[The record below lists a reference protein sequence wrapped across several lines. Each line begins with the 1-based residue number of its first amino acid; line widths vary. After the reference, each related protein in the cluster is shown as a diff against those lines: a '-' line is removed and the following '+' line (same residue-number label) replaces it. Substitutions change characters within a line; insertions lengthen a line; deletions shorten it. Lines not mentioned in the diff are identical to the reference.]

1 MTRKLLALSVSAGM
15 AASVPLL
22 YQANPNLFHDLAAV
36 GLTQITPA
44 PEEERPI
51 PVVNLAAVPSQK
63 QLTGRR
69 VELTMGSRGHFTGE
83 CKINGRRVDAMIDTG
98 ATLVA
103 FNEATARKAGI
114 KLSADD
120 FRYRIETAN
129 GVALAAS
136 ADLESL
142 EIGRIRVEG
151 VKAVVL
157 KDHALNDILIGMS
170 FLNRLS
176 KVEVE
181 NGAMLLE
188 Q

>member
-22 YQANPNLFHDLAAV
+22 YQANPNLFHDIAAV

-83 CKINGRRVDAMIDTG
+83 FKINGRRVDAMIDP
-98 ATLVA
+98 
-103 FNEATARKAGI
+103 
-114 KLSADD
+114 
-120 FRYRIETAN
+120 
-129 GVALAAS
+129 GVAPWDVCGPAVIVREAGGRFTNFEGEDTIHDGTGFLAS
-136 ADLESL
+136 
-142 EIGRIRVEG
+142 
-151 VKAVVL
+151 
-157 KDHALNDILIGMS
+157 
-170 FLNRLS
+170 
-176 KVEVE
+176 
-181 NGAMLLE
+181 NGAVHDQLLDLLRKE
-188 Q
+188 

>member
-1 MTRKLLALSVSAGM
+1 MTRKLLALSVSVGL
-15 AASVPLL
+15 AASVPLV
-22 YQANPNLFHDLAAV
+22 YQANPELFHNLASG
-36 GLTQITPA
+36 GLTQITAA

-51 PVVNLAAVPSQK
+51 PVVNLAALPSQK

-69 VELTMGSRGHFTGE
+69 VELTMGARGHFMGDFR
-83 CKINGRRVDAMIDTG
+83 INGRRVEAMIDTG

-103 FNEATARKAGI
+103 FNESTARKVGI
-114 KLSADD
+114 KLSPDD

-157 KDHALNDILIGMS
+157 QDRALNDILIGMS
-170 FLNRLS
+170 FLNRLD
-176 KVEVE
+176 KFKVE
-181 NGAMLLE
+181 NGSMLLE